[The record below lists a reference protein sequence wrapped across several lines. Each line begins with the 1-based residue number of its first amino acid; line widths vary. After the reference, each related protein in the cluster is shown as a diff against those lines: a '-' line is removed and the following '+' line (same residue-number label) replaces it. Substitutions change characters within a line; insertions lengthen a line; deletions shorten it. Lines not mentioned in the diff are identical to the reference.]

1 MKQNSFRNTCVVLM
15 LSCYA
20 VLSGQGI
27 VSGVVTEADS
37 GMPIP
42 GANVVVKGTNQGT
55 VTDFDGKYSIDVKT
69 FPVVL
74 VFSSLGFSSKEV
86 SVNTASVLNVTL
98 SVSATALDEVV
109 ITGLATSV
117 KRSNSANAVASIS
130 AQKLVGVAQPQTLD
144 GALAGKFSGAIVSS
158 NSGAPGGGM
167 SVKLRGITS
176 VFGNSQPLY
185 IVDGVYVDNS
195 SISAGLNAVSAAAGG
210 GSSSNQDNPSNR
222 IADLDPNDIENIEI
236 LKGASAAAIYGSRAA
251 AGVVIITTKSGRS
264 GKTQI
269 QLTQSLGF
277 NSAINLLGMRNY
289 DEDKVRASFGDAAV
303 PNFIAARDSGRLVD
317 YEDELYG
324 DTGFIS
330 NTAFNI
336 TGGND
341 RTGFFAGFSHKN
353 EEGIVKRTGY
363 EKTSVRLNLNHKIS
377 DQLKIGLNS
386 NYINS
391 STDRGFFNNDNTGT
405 TIGIALTGT
414 PPWVDLFPD
423 ANGNYPD
430 NPNGASNPLQ
440 TRDLITNNEE
450 VNRVI
455 MGGSV
460 EWDIYNTSRSSLK
473 LTARAGLDS
482 YDLLTKAIFPKVLQF
497 QKPSNGGVN
506 GVSVQGTKFNRNI
519 NFSVFVVHNYFTN
532 NNLHFR
538 TQAGITREF
547 FNRNS
552 YLITAQDLIAS
563 ETNIDQAGSQQAT
576 QFRLKQEDSGFF
588 IQEEVNYQDKF
599 ILTAGLRGDKSS
611 NNGDANKLY
620 YYPKASLAANLNNF
634 EFLKMSGVDQ
644 LKLRIAYGEAGN
656 FAAFGSLFTSFNS
669 TLIGG
674 IGGTGVNGIS
684 LTGVLGN
691 STIEPERQKE
701 LELGFDFRFLKN
713 KVGLE
718 FTYYTK
724 KVDKL
729 ILNAA
734 NEPSSG
740 FGTEVVNAG
749 SLENKGIEVALNVKV
764 AQSDDFNWDSSLN
777 FWKNKSEI
785 TKLNIPAFNL
795 GAFGATLGTFR
806 IEEGKSATQIVGIS
820 PNGLQVFGDAE
831 PDFQMTFNNTVQYKN
846 VELSFLFHWKQGGD
860 NVNLTT

>member
-1 MKQNSFRNTCVVLM
+1 M
-15 LSCYA
+15 
-20 VLSGQGI
+20 
-27 VSGVVTEADS
+27 
-37 GMPIP
+37 
-42 GANVVVKGTNQGT
+42 
-55 VTDFDGKYSIDVKT
+55 
-69 FPVVL
+69 
-74 VFSSLGFSSKEV
+74 
-86 SVNTASVLNVTL
+86 
-98 SVSATALDEVV
+98 
-109 ITGLATSV
+109 
-117 KRSNSANAVASIS
+117 
-130 AQKLVGVAQPQTLD
+130 AQPQTLD

-497 QKPSNGGVN
+497 QNPLMVELMES
-506 GVSVQGTKFNRNI
+506 
-519 NFSVFVVHNYFTN
+519 
-532 NNLHFR
+532 
-538 TQAGITREF
+538 
-547 FNRNS
+547 
-552 YLITAQDLIAS
+552 
-563 ETNIDQAGSQQAT
+563 
-576 QFRLKQEDSGFF
+576 QFRVQQLIET
-588 IQEEVNYQDKF
+588 
-599 ILTAGLRGDKSS
+599 LTL
-611 NNGDANKLY
+611 
-620 YYPKASLAANLNNF
+620 
-634 EFLKMSGVDQ
+634 VD
-644 LKLRIAYGEAGN
+644 
-656 FAAFGSLFTSFNS
+656 F
-669 TLIGG
+669 
-674 IGGTGVNGIS
+674 
-684 LTGVLGN
+684 
-691 STIEPERQKE
+691 
-701 LELGFDFRFLKN
+701 
-713 KVGLE
+713 
-718 FTYYTK
+718 
-724 KVDKL
+724 
-729 ILNAA
+729 
-734 NEPSSG
+734 
-740 FGTEVVNAG
+740 
-749 SLENKGIEVALNVKV
+749 
-764 AQSDDFNWDSSLN
+764 
-777 FWKNKSEI
+777 
-785 TKLNIPAFNL
+785 
-795 GAFGATLGTFR
+795 
-806 IEEGKSATQIVGIS
+806 
-820 PNGLQVFGDAE
+820 
-831 PDFQMTFNNTVQYKN
+831 
-846 VELSFLFHWKQGGD
+846 
-860 NVNLTT
+860 